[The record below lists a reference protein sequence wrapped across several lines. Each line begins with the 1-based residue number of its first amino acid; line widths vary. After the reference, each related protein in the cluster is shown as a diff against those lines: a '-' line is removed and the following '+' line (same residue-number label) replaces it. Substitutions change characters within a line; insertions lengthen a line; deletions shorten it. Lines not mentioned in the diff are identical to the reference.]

1 MYSGGMC
8 TLLRTLLLILFVN
21 CTPPRLNCFQEN
33 IIDLYGEDTNLPTA
47 EMIIREEAKR
57 IGLSTAYFDTCSGQW
72 TKKNASVVV
81 YFRQFLADRAHKL
94 YTFITK
100 RLALINKYLV
110 RLDPKARAFVQKIRT
125 TALTHSNSQMLTIV
139 FILSHVAAV
148 FTQTSSLDLVCPP
161 GYVPFNVDHTRW
173 CFAIHTPVFP
183 ATSVPFNTAKQ
194 LCEVREG
201 ESLPILASSGMTF
214 ALEWFQQSYSLDY
227 LWIGIICENG
237 RKYSLMW
244 MDGQNVTF
252 NRFMENPDC
261 SESTHFVQTSLEV
274 WVPLSDAEDYLV
286 ENYIC
291 TKLALTYIPDL
302 PSMPPSLNC
311 RHGMFLIGDWC
322 YSFGVLPNSVDG
334 NYLNVKHYCDH
345 DLVANLPSINS
356 DEVDE
361 QSIIYIRRYFLGVDI
376 EHIWIG
382 LECGSEGTWH
392 WTNKENWSGYSHFVD
407 ISEKSVCDPTA
418 DFGHLI
424 DNNGNWIS
432 GKSQLAAKYYL
443 CSDRPEGYTA
453 PPPDSSSEE
462 GTSDDSDGTTNPQ
475 DPDTPVWVWIV
486 IVVCIIGGVAIM
498 LAIIYF
504 IFMRRGK
511 IRKLEEMV
519 EIERLE
525 AAKPK
530 SSVSNP
536 IANNYYVGTIRTDEW
551 EIDRKF
557 VGIDYTSKLGEGAFG
572 SVFIGRVL
580 LKNIP
585 LTEGKSI
592 VELTALRNDNDAVAV
607 KMLHETADGVAERNF
622 RAEIDLMKKIGYHER
637 LVNILACV
645 TLSTP
650 ILLISE
656 YCANGDLLAF
666 MRERRKYMLSDIN
679 DINDDMIIT
688 VRKQMMFAIQI
699 AYGLEYLTSRGFIHR
714 DIAARNIMVDQQ
726 ESCKIGDF
734 GLCRAIGREEENY
747 QSQGGKLPLK
757 WMSPEAIDKYNFAA
771 ASDVWSYGVLLFE
784 IITLGGVPYAD
795 WPAAELLS
803 RLKRGERMDRPDG
816 CSDHLFELMSECWTE
831 QPSQRPSFMHIRQRL
846 GLMLENVSQD
856 DYYLR
861 LNAKANYYVA
871 ESNTS

>member
-1 MYSGGMC
+1 MPAW
-8 TLLRTLLLILFVN
+8 L
-21 CTPPRLNCFQEN
+21 
-33 IIDLYGEDTNLPTA
+33 
-47 EMIIREEAKR
+47 
-57 IGLSTAYFDTCSGQW
+57 CSIQCGP
-72 TKKNASVVV
+72 
-81 YFRQFLADRAHKL
+81 
-94 YTFITK
+94 YT
-100 RLALINKYLV
+100 V
-110 RLDPKARAFVQKIRT
+110 
-125 TALTHSNSQMLTIV
+125 
-139 FILSHVAAV
+139 
-148 FTQTSSLDLVCPP
+148 
-161 GYVPFNVDHTRW
+161 
-173 CFAIHTPVFP
+173 
-183 ATSVPFNTAKQ
+183 TAKQ

-227 LWIGIICENG
+227 LWIGIICEND
-237 RKYSLMW
+237 SLMW

-252 NRFMENPDC
+252 NRFMENP
-261 SESTHFVQTSLEV
+261 E
-274 WVPLSDAEDYLV
+274 
-286 ENYIC
+286 
-291 TKLALTYIPDL
+291 
-302 PSMPPSLNC
+302 
-311 RHGMFLIGDWC
+311 
-322 YSFGVLPNSVDG
+322 
-334 NYLNVKHYCDH
+334 
-345 DLVANLPSINS
+345 
-356 DEVDE
+356 
-361 QSIIYIRRYFLGVDI
+361 
-376 EHIWIG
+376 
-382 LECGSEGTWH
+382 
-392 WTNKENWSGYSHFVD
+392 
-407 ISEKSVCDPTA
+407 SVCDPTA

-637 LVNILACV
+637 LV
-645 TLSTP
+645 TS
-650 ILLISE
+650 S
-656 YCANGDLLAF
+656 F
-666 MRERRKYMLSDIN
+666 RRKYMLSDIN

-771 ASDVWSYGVLLFE
+771 ASDVRIDVRVLDRAAITKA
-784 IITLGGVPYAD
+784 IIHAHKATTWTDVGKCQSGR
-795 WPAAELLS
+795 LLS
-803 RLKRGERMDRPDG
+803 ERRCQLSEIENSGTFAANILTSMRPEYDIVDLHLKVE
-816 CSDHLFELMSECWTE
+816 
-831 QPSQRPSFMHIRQRL
+831 
-846 GLMLENVSQD
+846 
-856 DYYLR
+856 
-861 LNAKANYYVA
+861 
-871 ESNTS
+871 